1 MLVNIDRN
9 YIRAYSPDP
18 VTFEPY
24 PNDYWNTSVQAG
36 VIKIIDGMT
45 WKLMTGDP
53 GCSLIDKQ
61 DQGSLEIAQFNKY
74 TIVALRTF
82 GKPCIVSKNTP
93 ARSVSKCATL

>member
-1 MLVNIDRN
+1 MKTIEISHWHAIRNKSKHVPRTEMLVNIDRN

-61 DQGSLEIAQFNKY
+61 N
-74 TIVALRTF
+74 
-82 GKPCIVSKNTP
+82 
-93 ARSVSKCATL
+93 

>member
-18 VTFEPY
+18 VSFEPY
-24 PNDYWNTSVQAG
+24 ENDYWNTSIQAG

-61 DQGSLEIAQFNKY
+61 EYGFHQNFQFRANKIYSL
-74 TIVALRTF
+74 L
-82 GKPCIVSKNTP
+82 
-93 ARSVSKCATL
+93 